1 MTNKKLK
8 KHIIWGWSY
17 LILGFLGFILWAST
31 YPLDQ
36 GVTGYGYVISKAE
49 KITITSPVTGLIK
62 ELYKRQGDKVS
73 KGDVLVDF
81 DNSVMNHSLN
91 SAKQSLSGVRASNK
105 TLNGAYAAK
114 AEQVAAINKQYEAN
128 KKLMEQGFFS
138 KGALLQIQNQ
148 LSLAESE
155 ALEIKAEIDKNN
167 SRELEIKEQL
177 LGLSQQ
183 INLQKVVSPA
193 DGSIMNLS
201 IKSSNISVSQ
211 GQILMDIVPE
221 DGQLLIDARL
231 PVEFVHMLAVGL
243 EVDIM
248 FSTLSGDRTKHFSG
262 RLDYVSADKLL
273 DPKTNQPYVE
283 SRISILEMGKAD
295 ADMLKIGLPATV
307 IVKTG
312 KRTLMSYILR
322 PFLDH
327 LAIGLK

>member
-73 KGDVLVDF
+73 KGDVLMDF

-183 INLQKVVSPA
+183 INLQKVVSPTN
-193 DGSIMNLS
+193 GSIMNLS
-201 IKSSNISVSQ
+201 IKSSNVSVSQ

-221 DGQLLIDARL
+221 DGGLVIDARL

-248 FSTLSGDRTKHFSG
+248 FPTLSGDRTKHFRG
-262 RLDYVSADKLL
+262 MLDYVSADKLL

-312 KRTLMSYILR
+312 KRTLMSYIVR

-327 LAIGLK
+327 LAMGLK